1 MKGCDDM
8 NGPANGL
15 SADAIRT
22 RAKDL
27 IQALLDRV
35 QSGEC
40 PDTEFTEARVGLE
53 CLPLTRDEFATA
65 TNRLANARSY
75 LRDGECGAARFELR
89 MLLHSL

>member
-1 MKGCDDM
+1 M
-8 NGPANGL
+8 NRPANGL
-15 SADAIRT
+15 SADAVRA

-40 PDTEFTEARVGLE
+40 LDTEFTEARVGLE

-65 TNRLANARSY
+65 TNRLASARSY
-75 LRDGECGAARFELR
+75 VIRGERGAARFELR